1 MTIPER
7 KHRKYRRRVSTCIDR
22 LCGSYGAYLR
32 WSIFAAVV
40 IHVLLAFLVFSPS
53 GSIFEAKAEAMTALE
68 IPPEIEVPPRPEE
81 NLDRPK
87 MPETRQKQIVREVV
101 VAETE
106 VVEEITENT
115 LVPEPPAPPSPP
127 PPEDTGA
134 IGDEFTFTPF
144 TERPKCKENCE
155 AKRIL
160 ELLPSFLRDDGV
172 SCSLVLGLRIE
183 TDGRVSAIQILQS
196 SGVKG
201 CDAAAERWAGT
212 TRWTTGYNR
221 DEPVVV
227 WMSQP
232 IKIETR

>member
-1 MTIPER
+1 MTNPER
-7 KHRKYRRRVSTCIDR
+7 KRGRRLSTCIDR
-22 LCGSYGAYLR
+22 LCGSYGTYLR

-40 IHVLLAFLVFSPS
+40 IHGLLAFLVFSPS
-53 GSIFEAKAEAMTALE
+53 GSIFEAKAEEMKALE
-68 IPPEIEVPPRPEE
+68 IPPEVEVPPRPVED
-81 NLDRPK
+81 LDRPK
-87 MPETRQKQIVREVV
+87 VPETREKQIVREVV

-115 LVPEPPAPPSPP
+115 LQPEPPPPAPPP

-144 TERPKCKENCE
+144 TERPECRENCGP
-155 AKRIL
+155 KNIIQ
-160 ELLPSFLRDDGV
+160 LLPSFLRDDGV
-172 SCSLVLGLRIE
+172 SCSLVLGLRVE
-183 TDGRVSAIQILQS
+183 TDGRVSSTQILQS
-196 SGVKG
+196 SGVPG

-232 IKIETR
+232 ITIETR